1 MSSSIPHLA
10 LKVAVK
16 DTLIR
21 KLTTPVTEQVSITT
35 SLPEHQVGNC
45 WGCPFSGSASGNQG
59 PISFRVAKRG
69 SACRSVV
76 SMEYETAIELF

>member
-21 KLTTPVTEQVSITT
+21 KITTPVTEQVSITT
-35 SLPEHQVGNC
+35 SLLEHKV
-45 WGCPFSGSASGNQG
+45 
-59 PISFRVAKRG
+59 FRILVL
-69 SACRSVV
+69 SILWICLWEPRS
-76 SMEYETAIELF
+76 Y